1 MFYLCS
7 AALVRVSS
15 GEHEPRNLAAH
26 ESPAMRTFLVSYDL
40 AQPDANKPQ
49 IVEEI
54 MSMGQAWARPLDN
67 MWYVRAE
74 ETRSEIEARISR
86 YLGGDDGLVIQEAR
100 GEAAFLNTGLRW
112 FRQRRR
118 DAAVAEVEAVGPSN
132 VIAFPAPVQAEVP
145 AIEDMEPEL
154 ELFPLRAA
162 S

>member
-67 MWYVRAE
+67 MWYVRAD

-86 YLGGDDGLVIQEAR
+86 YLGCDDGLVIQEAR

-118 DAAVAEVEAVGPSN
+118 DVAVADAEAVGPSN
-132 VIAFPAPVQAEVP
+132 VIAFPAPVQADVI
-145 AIEDMEPEL
+145 AIDDAEPEL

>member
-1 MFYLCS
+1 
-7 AALVRVSS
+7 
-15 GEHEPRNLAAH
+15 
-26 ESPAMRTFLVSYDL
+26 MRTFLVSYDL

-54 MSMGQAWARPLDN
+54 MAMGQAWARPLDN

-86 YLGGDDGLVIQEAR
+86 YLGCDDGLVIQEAR

-112 FRQRRR
+112 FRQRCP
-118 DAAVAEVEAVGPSN
+118 DAAVADAGAVGPSN

-154 ELFPLRAA
+154 EFIPLRAA

>member
-1 MFYLCS
+1 MS
-7 AALVRVSS
+7 PA
-15 GEHEPRNLAAH
+15 NLAAH

-40 AQPDANKPQ
+40 AQPNANKPQ

-67 MWYVRAE
+67 MWYVRGD

-86 YLGGDDGLVIQEAR
+86 YLGMDDGLVIQEAR

-118 DAAVAEVEAVGPSN
+118 DVAVADAEAVGPSN
-132 VIAFPAPVQAEVP
+132 VIAFPAPAQADVI
-145 AIEDMEPEL
+145 AIDDVEPEL
-154 ELFPLRAA
+154 DLLPLRAA

>member
-1 MFYLCS
+1 
-7 AALVRVSS
+7 
-15 GEHEPRNLAAH
+15 
-26 ESPAMRTFLVSYDL
+26 MRTFLVSYDL

-54 MSMGQAWARPLDN
+54 MAMGQAWARPLDN

-118 DAAVAEVEAVGPSN
+118 DVVVAEAEAVGPSN
-132 VIAFPAPVQAEVP
+132 VIAFPAPIQAEVP

>member
-1 MFYLCS
+1 MFFVCS
-7 AALVRVSS
+7 TAAVRASH
-15 GEHEPRNLAAH
+15 GEHTLNPSLPTRA
-26 ESPAMRTFLVSYDL
+26 PAMRTFLVSYDL
-40 AQPDANKPQ
+40 AQPDTNKPQ

-54 MSMGQAWARPLDN
+54 MAMGQAWARPLDN

-118 DAAVAEVEAVGPSN
+118 DVTVADAKAVGPSN

-145 AIEDMEPEL
+145 AIGDMEPEL

>member
-1 MFYLCS
+1 
-7 AALVRVSS
+7 
-15 GEHEPRNLAAH
+15 
-26 ESPAMRTFLVSYDL
+26 MRTFLVSYDL
-40 AQPDANKPQ
+40 AQPNANKPQ

-67 MWYVRAE
+67 IWYVRAE

-86 YLGGDDGLVIQEAR
+86 YLGCDDGLVIQEAR

-118 DAAVAEVEAVGPSN
+118 DVAVADAEAVGPSN
-132 VIAFPAPVQAEVP
+132 VIAFPAPAEVP

>member
-1 MFYLCS
+1 MVH
-7 AALVRVSS
+7 AL
-15 GEHEPRNLAAH
+15 PLLAP
-26 ESPAMRTFLVSYDL
+26 PAQTNGP
-40 AQPDANKPQ
+40 AQAC
-49 IVEEI
+49 VF
-54 MSMGQAWARPLDN
+54 ACRFC
-67 MWYVRAE
+67 
-74 ETRSEIEARISR
+74 EIEARISR

-118 DAAVAEVEAVGPSN
+118 DVVVAEAEAVGPSN